1 MKSNANTTIL
11 GSVLLAMGGAACSS
25 GAGAIEV
32 ETWGEAYI
40 EEGIPAAEF
49 ADGWSATFTKFLI
62 TLGAVVI
69 ADREG
74 DEAARLSEQR
84 VFDLTRPGPHLI
96 TRFEEVEAKRWDE
109 VGIEQENASNAVAG
123 HEALSAEDLALMNRD
138 GLSLHVAGRAETG
151 TVSKSFEWSFR
162 GRVAFSACQAEGEN
176 LGVLV
181 LAGETATV
189 QFTVHGDH
197 LFYDS
202 LKSDAVLRFAT
213 LAAADTDRDG
223 AVSLEELE
231 AVDLT
236 TLPADRYE
244 TAGDGSITHLRGLVQ
259 AQALTLVHFQGEGH
273 CRAAPR

>member
-1 MKSNANTTIL
+1 MNANRGLGISQVIEDVADNYDVVIIDCPPQLGYLTLSALTAATSIL
-11 GSVLLAMGGAACSS
+11 VTVHPQMLDVMSMNQFLAMTSNLLREIEN
-25 GAGAIEV
+25 AGA
-32 ETWGEAYI
+32 
-40 EEGIPAAEF
+40 
-49 ADGWSATFTKFLI
+49 KFNFNWM
-62 TLGAVVI
+62 
-69 ADREG
+69 RY
-74 DEAARLSEQR
+74 
-84 VFDLTRPGPHLI
+84 LI